1 MLLVKSIKNLKTLKD
16 HTFMIKYYFV
26 LVFVMSVIMRMIK
39 TFEEENLIEMFK
51 FHGSI
56 NNM

>member
-1 MLLVKSIKNLKTLKD
+1 
-16 HTFMIKYYFV
+16 MIKYYFV

-39 TFEEENLIEMFK
+39 TFEEENLIEIFK
-51 FHGSI
+51 FHGLI

>member
-1 MLLVKSIKNLKTLKD
+1 MLLVKSIKILKTLKY

-39 TFEEENLIEMFK
+39 TFEEENLIEMLK
-51 FHGSI
+51 FHGLI

>member
-1 MLLVKSIKNLKTLKD
+1 MLLVKSIKILKTLKY
-16 HTFMIKYYFV
+16 HTFMIKYYV

-39 TFEEENLIEMFK
+39 TFEEENLIEMLK
-51 FHGSI
+51 FHGLI

>member
-1 MLLVKSIKNLKTLKD
+1 
-16 HTFMIKYYFV
+16 MIKYYFV

-39 TFEEENLIEMFK
+39 TFEEENLIEMLK
-51 FHGSI
+51 FHGLI

>member
-1 MLLVKSIKNLKTLKD
+1 MLLVKSIKNLKTLKY

-39 TFEEENLIEMFK
+39 TFEEENLIEMLK
-51 FHGSI
+51 FHGLI